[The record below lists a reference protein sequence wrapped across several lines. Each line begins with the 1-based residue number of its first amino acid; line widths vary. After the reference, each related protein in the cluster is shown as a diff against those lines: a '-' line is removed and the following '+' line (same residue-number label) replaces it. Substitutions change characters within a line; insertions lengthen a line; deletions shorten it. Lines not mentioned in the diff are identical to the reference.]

1 MDKPSLLQRSIVE
14 VLGTFGFFFLGFMG
28 VAVAVTN
35 PEAIGSG
42 GVAAGFGLGL
52 AMMIFAFG
60 HVSGGHFNPA
70 VSLGLAFGGQ
80 FPWIEV
86 PIYWIAQMVG
96 GVGAAL
102 VVRGLFDSAVGD
114 ALVNAP
120 GSGIANGTAFTLEII
135 ATLLFVVVI
144 HAVATDK
151 RAPWQGVFAPVAI
164 GGFIFTAATVV
175 GPISG
180 GSFNPARSLAP
191 VLVSGGWGEVWI
203 YIFGPLIGG
212 AAAGVLYG
220 ALRRWQ
226 RVPEVEGLADPDR
239 GKTPA

>member
-1 MDKPSLLQRSIVE
+1 
-14 VLGTFGFFFLGFMG
+14 
-28 VAVAVTN
+28 
-35 PEAIGSG
+35 
-42 GVAAGFGLGL
+42 
-52 AMMIFAFG
+52 MIFAFG
-60 HVSGGHFNPA
+60 HVSGGHYNPA

-80 FPWIEV
+80 FPWGEV
-86 PIYWIAQMVG
+86 PVYWGAQLVG
-96 GVGAAL
+96 GLAAAG
-102 VVRGLFDSAVGD
+102 VVRALFTSQVGD

-120 GSGIANGTAFTLEII
+120 GAANGTAFTLEII

-191 VLVSGGWGEVWI
+191 AIIAGDFSNVWI

-220 ALRRWQ
+220 LLRRWQ

>member
-1 MDKPSLLQRSIVE
+1 MDKPPLMQRALVE
-14 VLGTFGFFFLGFMG
+14 ALGTFGFFFLGFMG
-28 VAVAVTN
+28 VAAATTI
-35 PEAIGSG
+35 AGSIGSG

-80 FPWIEV
+80 FPWAEV
-86 PIYWIAQMVG
+86 PVYWVAQLVG
-96 GVGAAL
+96 GIGAAA
-102 VVRGLFDSAVGD
+102 VVRGLFDSTVGK

-120 GSGIANGTAFTLEII
+120 GTGITNGVAFTLEII

-151 RAPWQGVFAPVAI
+151 RAPWQGVFAPIAI

-191 VLVSGGWGEVWI
+191 AIIAGDFTNVWI

-220 ALRRWQ
+220 MLRKWQ
-226 RVPEVEGLADPDR
+226 RVPEVEGLADPTR

>member
-1 MDKPSLLQRSIVE
+1 VDKPSLAQRSLVE

-28 VAVAVTN
+28 VAVAVTI
-35 PEAIGSG
+35 PDSIGSG
-42 GVAAGFGLGL
+42 GIAAGFGLGL
-52 AMMIFAFG
+52 ALMIFAFG

-80 FPWIEV
+80 FPWREV
-86 PIYWIAQMVG
+86 PAYWAAQMVG
-96 GVGAAL
+96 GIAAAA
-102 VVRGLFDSAVGD
+102 VVRALFTSQVGD

-120 GSGIANGTAFTLEII
+120 GVANGTAFTLEII
-135 ATLLFVVVI
+135 ATLFFVIVI
-144 HAVATDK
+144 HAVATDT
-151 RAPWQGVFAPVAI
+151 RAPWQGVFAPAAI
-164 GGFIFTAATVV
+164 GMFIFTAATVV
-175 GPISG
+175 GPASG

-191 VLVSGGWGEVWI
+191 AIMAGKFGDVWI

-220 ALRRWQ
+220 FLRKWQ

>member
-1 MDKPSLLQRSIVE
+1 MDKPPLLQRAIVE
-14 VLGTFGFFFLGFMG
+14 ALGTFGFFFLGFMG
-28 VAVAVTN
+28 IAAATSIDGSV
-35 PEAIGSG
+35 GSG
-42 GVAAGFGLGL
+42 GIAAGFGLGL

-80 FPWIEV
+80 FPWVEV
-86 PIYWIAQMVG
+86 PLYWIAQMVG
-96 GVGAAL
+96 GLGAVL
-102 VVRGLFDSAVGD
+102 VVRGLFDSTVGD

-120 GSGIANGTAFTLEII
+120 GASISNGTAFTLEII

-144 HAVATDK
+144 HAVATDR
-151 RAPWQGVFAPVAI
+151 RAPWQGLFAPVAI

-175 GPISG
+175 GPVSG

-191 VLVSGGWGEVWI
+191 AILAGNTGEVWI
-203 YIFGPLIGG
+203 YILGPLIGG
-212 AAAGVLYG
+212 AAGGVLYG
-220 ALRRWQ
+220 LLRRWQ

-239 GKTPA
+239 GKAPA